1 MKTIKLWRTFKEGA
15 DNYRRNGW
23 LTFATVSVLT
33 LSLFAIGL
41 TGLIGLA
48 GNLALRN
55 LEEKISISVNFRP
68 EVSETRIQAIQ
79 MDLRRYKEVASVD
92 YISRDQALKDFLQN
106 GNEVFTAAV
115 KEIGD
120 NPLLSSLVIKADDPS
135 NYDLIAQKLNNS
147 DYRSE
152 IQDVNYER
160 NKKKIETLNDLTRRS
175 KDIGFLVGIAF
186 TIIAVLITFNSIRLT
201 IYSHRQEFE
210 VMRLVGASN
219 IYIRMP
225 FFFEGIFYGLSGAIL
240 TLILL
245 TGVSFF
251 ISRSIGTLFT
261 ELLGTQSFFQVYLS
275 ALWIF
280 VPGTIIAG
288 ILLGVISGFIAIRRY
303 LKI

>member
-33 LSLFAIGL
+33 LSLFAMGL
-41 TGLIGLA
+41 TGLIGFA

-55 LEEKISISVNFRP
+55 LQEKISISVNFQPQVSEDRILSIKKDLVRYR
-68 EVSETRIQAIQ
+68 EVS
-79 MDLRRYKEVASVD
+79 SVD
-92 YISRDQALKDFLQN
+92 YISRDQALDDFLKN
-106 GNEVFTAAV
+106 GDPVFSEAV

-135 NYDLIAQKLNNS
+135 NYDLIAKKLEQS
-147 DYRSE
+147 DYKGE
-152 IQDVNYER
+152 IQDINYER

-175 KDIGFLVGIAF
+175 KDIGFLIGAAF
-186 TIIAVLITFNSIRLT
+186 MLIAVLITFNTIRLT

-219 IYIRMP
+219 VYIRMP
-225 FFFEGIFYGLSGAIL
+225 FFFEGIFYGLSGAFT

-245 TGVSFF
+245 TVVSYVM
-251 ISRSIGTLFT
+251 SRNIGPLFS
-261 ELLGTQSFFQVYLS
+261 ELLGSRTFFGVYLS
-275 ALWIF
+275 TLWVFI
-280 VPGTIIAG
+280 PAAIIIG

-303 LKI
+303 LKV